1 MRDARQVLSAWGKIK
16 WLGRGGL
23 GVEHVAEEGESGG
36 VGGVGGEEVSVE
48 RRKVVEDEACV
59 VMFERLMAQK
69 RMSLKA

>member
-1 MRDARQVLSAWGKIK
+1 MSSLCSRDFFLYFHVFCH
-16 WLGRGGL
+16 GG
-23 GVEHVAEEGESGG
+23 EHVAEEGESGG

>member
-1 MRDARQVLSAWGKIK
+1 MK

-23 GVEHVAEEGESGG
+23 GAEHVAEEGESGG

-69 RMSLKA
+69 